1 MRAWSAKSFYHASN
15 ARLLCFSQTV
25 MKSPAVF
32 QMSDFLEDTFLKEQV
47 ESIREIGGF
56 ITNLKKVGPGLG
68 EYQFD
73 KETLQEWARSLSSWK
88 ASFGRLAGCQAS
100 AANLAVVWEL
110 RSRCQSGWLVKR
122 PDLSQTTLS
131 QPNTE
136 TKQENKDKK

>member
-1 MRAWSAKSFYHASN
+1 
-15 ARLLCFSQTV
+15 

-73 KETLQEWARSLSSWK
+73 KETLQE
-88 ASFGRLAGCQAS
+88 
-100 AANLAVVWEL
+100 
-110 RSRCQSGWLVKR
+110 
-122 PDLSQTTLS
+122 
-131 QPNTE
+131 
-136 TKQENKDKK
+136 